1 MKCME
6 KWPNLFIVGAPKAG
20 TSSLYVYLSH
30 IPGIFMPKIKE
41 PNYFSIK
48 TIRWDTFV
56 NPIRDKSKY
65 LALFKNVKDEKIIG
79 EASPSYLSD
88 SDVPKLIHEVSPHSR
103 IIIIL
108 RDPVERT
115 FSHYLMLIRVGR
127 LKGLFHDELKK
138 SLKLVRVYHTRS
150 LRLETGLYAEDVQ
163 RYIDIFGRSKVKIII
178 FEEFIKVPKKTMME
192 ILLFLGIDNELDN
205 FEGETYNKFGVA
217 RGAIAQFILGNR
229 TIRRMSERII
239 SPSVRRLLREQ
250 ILLKK
255 QPKPKMDQEDRDI
268 LIKFYKEDVKN
279 LEKILGRSLPWKNFH

>member
-1 MKCME
+1 M
-6 KWPNLFIVGAPKAG
+6 
-20 TSSLYVYLSH
+20 
-30 IPGIFMPKIKE
+30 
-41 PNYFSIK
+41 
-48 TIRWDTFV
+48 
-56 NPIRDKSKY
+56 
-65 LALFKNVKDEKIIG
+65 
-79 EASPSYLSD
+79 
-88 SDVPKLIHEVSPHSR
+88 
-103 IIIIL
+103 
-108 RDPVERT
+108 
-115 FSHYLMLIRVGR
+115 
-127 LKGLFHDELKK
+127 
-138 SLKLVRVYHTRS
+138 
-150 LRLETGLYAEDVQ
+150 YAEDVQ